1 VATSKGETEKSPVVH
16 HQQLQLR
23 DIVNDE
29 LLELV
34 GKVVPGL
41 LVRAI
46 SNVGHQG
53 ASLELPPDTGVD
65 TLGPAPAWL
74 HKTLSAR
81 LASTN
86 RNVYADDAK

>member
-1 VATSKGETEKSPVVH
+1 MH
-16 HQQLQLR
+16 QQQLQLR
-23 DIVNDE
+23 DIVNNE
-29 LLELV
+29 LLKLV
-34 GKVVPGL
+34 GKVVPGF

-74 HKTLSAR
+74 QKTLSAK

-86 RNVYADDAK
+86 RNVYADDSNIQYQ